1 MKHISEKVKRGG
13 IIAGIAVLVVSQ
25 YGVAY
30 ASSRTLDVKSYQ
42 QTQLEEKYSDWYD
55 DGEVKYAVNVFSK
68 EWKELQTYDEQL
80 KACQIPEELLR
91 QLSTRELLKLVEEYP
106 FLAATMY
113 CYGSNLKALDE
124 LKSEFNG
131 MRELLQRE
139 DCLEMVIEEY
149 ENLKIVKP
157 DRPDL
162 EKLDTD
168 QKIVDY
174 VNQAI
179 QDEETLK
186 RDMKDNECLIKCDA
200 LELILLNFITE
211 NNVGE
216 LLDLVQDKAED
227 KAESVLF
234 NFRNESVFINGM
246 TDELSYVE
254 TYAAQS
260 SEYTVK
266 EVKWKELYIEVL
278 AYDKEK
284 KNSAPK
290 TESLLAGV
298 SHPEEFKVIDNGS
311 ETYNCHSYAWL
322 SDKFPTDYKRYWL
335 NTIPGV
341 LIGRYYLKTDYPKYV
356 GQIAYTATHSAVIV
370 DPNRKSLIKGNLTY
384 DPLVRAKWAGGP
396 VIQGPMS
403 EGRFGMEHNAV
414 EAYYMFVNRK

>member
-113 CYGSNLKALDE
+113 CYGSKLKALDE

-168 QKIVDY
+168 
-174 VNQAI
+174 
-179 QDEETLK
+179 
-186 RDMKDNECLIKCDA
+186 
-200 LELILLNFITE
+200 
-211 NNVGE
+211 
-216 LLDLVQDKAED
+216 
-227 KAESVLF
+227 
-234 NFRNESVFINGM
+234 
-246 TDELSYVE
+246 
-254 TYAAQS
+254 
-260 SEYTVK
+260 
-266 EVKWKELYIEVL
+266 
-278 AYDKEK
+278 
-284 KNSAPK
+284 
-290 TESLLAGV
+290 
-298 SHPEEFKVIDNGS
+298 
-311 ETYNCHSYAWL
+311 
-322 SDKFPTDYKRYWL
+322 
-335 NTIPGV
+335 
-341 LIGRYYLKTDYPKYV
+341 
-356 GQIAYTATHSAVIV
+356 
-370 DPNRKSLIKGNLTY
+370 
-384 DPLVRAKWAGGP
+384 
-396 VIQGPMS
+396 
-403 EGRFGMEHNAV
+403 
-414 EAYYMFVNRK
+414 